1 MGAAAPFGFWF
12 ATRSDAGGTDGAV
25 GFAVWTDVPRL
36 MGEEPVGNRSAW
48 LAVERAAGDA
58 ARVGSVRRRTG
69 GVKLGGIGDA
79 VSEAEAVEAGKD
91 AGEGAIEGDT
101 EGDAGAACAAGAADE
116 AADAAGDAG
125 DAGDA
130 GAAEAVP
137 RRREPAGMK
146 LGGVPCGRCPSLS
159 CAMSPPEQYQ
169 NLCHCCT

>member
-1 MGAAAPFGFWF
+1 
-12 ATRSDAGGTDGAV
+12 
-25 GFAVWTDVPRL
+25 
-36 MGEEPVGNRSAW
+36 MGEEPVGNRSAR

-79 VSEAEAVEAGKD
+79 VPEAEAVEVGKD
-91 AGEGAIEGDT
+91 AGEDAIEGDT

-146 LGGVPCGRCPSLS
+146 LGGVSSGRCPSLS

-169 NLCHCCT
+169 IYATVAHNAV

>member
-1 MGAAAPFGFWF
+1 
-12 ATRSDAGGTDGAV
+12 
-25 GFAVWTDVPRL
+25 
-36 MGEEPVGNRSAW
+36 MGEEPVGNRSAR

-79 VSEAEAVEAGKD
+79 VPEAEAVEAGED
-91 AGEGAIEGDT
+91 AGEDAIEGDT
-101 EGDAGAACAAGAADE
+101 EGDAEGDAGAACAAGAADK

-125 DAGDA
+125 AV
-130 GAAEAVP
+130 EAVP

-146 LGGVPCGRCPSLS
+146 LGGVSSGRCPSLS

-169 NLCHCCT
+169 IYATVAHNAV

>member
-12 ATRSDAGGTDGAV
+12 ATWSDAGGTDGAV

-36 MGEEPVGNRSAW
+36 MGEEPVGNRSAR

-79 VSEAEAVEAGKD
+79 VPEAEAVEAGED
-91 AGEGAIEGDT
+91 AIEGDT

-125 DAGDA
+125 DAG
-130 GAAEAVP
+130 AAEAVP

-146 LGGVPCGRCPSLS
+146 LGGVSSGRCPSLS

-169 NLCHCCT
+169 IYATVAHNAV

>member
-12 ATRSDAGGTDGAV
+12 ATRFDAGGTDGAV
-25 GFAVWTDVPRL
+25 GFAVWPDVPRL
-36 MGEEPVGNRSAW
+36 MGEEPVGNRSARF
-48 LAVERAAGDA
+48 AVERAAGDA

-79 VSEAEAVEAGKD
+79 VPEAEAVEAGED
-91 AGEGAIEGDT
+91 AGEGVIEGDT

-125 DAGDA
+125 
-130 GAAEAVP
+130 AAEAVL

-169 NLCHCCT
+169 IYATVAHNAV

>member
-1 MGAAAPFGFWF
+1 
-12 ATRSDAGGTDGAV
+12 
-25 GFAVWTDVPRL
+25 
-36 MGEEPVGNRSAW
+36 MGEEPVGNRSAR

-58 ARVGSVRRRTG
+58 ARMGSVRRRTG

-79 VSEAEAVEAGKD
+79 VPEAEAVAAGKD
-91 AGEGAIEGDT
+91 AGEDAGEDAIEGDT

-125 DAGDA
+125 DAG
-130 GAAEAVP
+130 AAEAVP

-146 LGGVPCGRCPSLS
+146 LGGVSSGRCPSLS

-169 NLCHCCT
+169 IYATVAHNAV